1 MPFDQQYKGALGGV
15 IRDIKSV
22 VSGLFSGGR
31 LDPEKQMAI
40 DVLFSLLGVVAG
52 ADSIVTTHEAEFVN
66 ELMDE
71 IGLGGKGR
79 ELAFAAFN
87 RGRRR
92 EVSIDDDLDKL
103 LVVYPKGTQEVARVF
118 DSLVRIA
125 AADGRM
131 RPSERQILEQ
141 ITVKL
146 GYSAEVLTQR
156 LEQAGF

>member
-1 MPFDQQYKGALGGV
+1 MPFDQQKTGAWGGV

-31 LDPEKQMAI
+31 LEPEQQIAI
-40 DVLFSLLGVVAG
+40 DVLFSMLGVVAG

-66 ELMDE
+66 QLMDE
-71 IGLGGKGR
+71 IGLSGKGR
-79 ELAFAAFN
+79 EAAFAAFN
-87 RGRRR
+87 SGRRR
-92 EVSIDDDLDKL
+92 EVDVENDLSKL
-103 LVVYPKGTQEVARVF
+103 LAVYPKGSQEVARVF

-131 RPSERQILEQ
+131 RPSERVILER

-146 GYSAEVLTQR
+146 GYSPEVLTQR

>member
-1 MPFDQQYKGALGGV
+1 MPFEQQSKGAFGGV

-22 VSGLFSGGR
+22 VSGLFSGGE
-31 LDPEKQMAI
+31 LEPEKQMGI
-40 DVLFSLLGVVAG
+40 EVLFAMLGVVAG

-66 ELMDE
+66 QLMDE

-79 ELAFAAFN
+79 ERAFAAFN

-92 EVSIDDDLDKL
+92 EVDVEADLDKL
-103 LVVYPKGTQEVARVF
+103 LAVYPKGTQEVARVF

-131 RPSERQILEQ
+131 SMLRPPAL
-141 ITVKL
+141 
-146 GYSAEVLTQR
+146 SASPR
-156 LEQAGF
+156 KPSGA

>member
-1 MPFDQQYKGALGGV
+1 MPFDQQNSSAWSGV

-31 LDPEKQMAI
+31 LEPEKQIAI
-40 DVLFSLLGVVAG
+40 DVLFAMLGVVAG

-79 ELAFAAFN
+79 ETAFAAFN

-92 EVSIDDDLDKL
+92 EVDVDSDLTKL
-103 LVVYPKGTQEVARVF
+103 LAVYPKGSQEVARVF

-131 RPSERQILEQ
+131 RPSEKIILEQ

-146 GYSAEVLTQR
+146 GYSEDVLTQR
-156 LEQAGF
+156 LKQAGF

>member
-1 MPFDQQYKGALGGV
+1 MPFDQESKGALGGV

-31 LDPEKQMAI
+31 LEPEKQMAI
-40 DVLFSLLGVVAG
+40 EVLFAMLGVVAG

-66 ELMDE
+66 DLMDE
-71 IGLGGKGR
+71 IGLSGKGR

-92 EVSIDDDLDKL
+92 EVNIDGDLDKL
-103 LVVYPKGTQEVARVF
+103 LAVYPKGTQEVARVF

-146 GYSAEVLTQR
+146 GYSDEVLTQR